1 EAEVGANEPRRLGQA
16 RLRGVRQKAD
26 DQLDGAQSGELA
38 GFHERALREHDAVVD
53 EVPVG
58 AADEPDV
65 RLEDDDATA
74 RFEKRP
80 RNPELLDDGFAVRQM
95 LEVVRHERDVEMVV
109 RQVAIELET
118 VGLDEPHLLRQM
130 RRDVSQ
136 VGGPLLRG
144 RYVAYEVA
152 TVARD
157 IEHGAVFW
165 DVALEECG
173 DLAPDRILRGGV
185 CI

>member
-1 EAEVGANEPRRLGQA
+1 
-16 RLRGVRQKAD
+16 
-26 DQLDGAQSGELA
+26 
-38 GFHERALREHDAVVD
+38 
-53 EVPVG
+53 
-58 AADEPDV
+58 
-65 RLEDDDATA
+65 
-74 RFEKRP
+74 
-80 RNPELLDDGFAVRQM
+80 M
-95 LEVVRHERDVEMVV
+95 
-109 RQVAIELET
+109 AIELET

-152 TVARD
+152 TVTRD

-185 CI
+185 CIGKTLSVDVFERLAHAGPRSYASQMDRYVRVLVTGGAGFGG